1 MKWKVEERR
10 EKREERE
17 DKNHENTYPME
28 KYKEK
33 MFKNNELA
41 GKTIL
46 VTGGGTG
53 LGKSMAQYY
62 LELGANVIIASR
74 KKEVIDETV
83 VELTKNTGKTNI
95 VGYECDVRDYLSVEK
110 IIEQGITKFGE
121 INGLVNNAAG
131 NFVSPTER
139 LSNKAFDVV
148 TDIVLKG
155 SYNCSLALGKYWIK
169 NKIKGTVLNIV
180 TTYSWTGSGYVVPSA
195 CAKAGVLALTRS
207 LASEWA
213 KYGIRNNAIAPG
225 PFPTQGAFS
234 RLFPENLAKL
244 IDPLKRIPL
253 KRFGDH
259 QELTNL
265 AAYLMSD
272 FSAYINGEVVTI
284 DAGEWIYNAG
294 EFNSFDNIPSEM
306 WDEVEKH
313 VRGKK

>member
-1 MKWKVEERR
+1 
-10 EKREERE
+10 
-17 DKNHENTYPME
+17 ME
-28 KYKEK
+28 KYQEK
-33 MFKNNELA
+33 MFKNNELQ

-53 LGKSMAQYY
+53 LGKSMAHYF

-74 KKEVIDETV
+74 KKEVIDEAV
-83 VELTKNTGKTNI
+83 AELKKSTGKTNI
-95 VGYECDVRDYLSVEK
+95 VGYECDVRDYLNVEK
-110 IIEQGITKFGE
+110 VIEQGIATFGE

-139 LSNKAFDVV
+139 LSHKAFDVI

-155 SYNCSLALGKYWIK
+155 SYNCTLALGKYWIEK
-169 NKIKGTVLNIV
+169 EIKGTVLNIV

-272 FSAYINGEVVTI
+272 FSAYINGEVITI

-294 EFNSFDNIPSEM
+294 EFNSFDNIPSAM